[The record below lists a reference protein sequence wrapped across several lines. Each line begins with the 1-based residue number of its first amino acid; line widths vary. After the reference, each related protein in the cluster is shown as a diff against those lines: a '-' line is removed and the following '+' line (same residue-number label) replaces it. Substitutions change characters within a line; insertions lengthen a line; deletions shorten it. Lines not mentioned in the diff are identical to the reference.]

1 MLTLELAN
9 PGIATMGRL
18 PYLLTLALALTVATG
33 ACSSGDSVDE
43 DRLCEILAGLPSGS
57 PLTPDG
63 RGAGLDIL
71 YTESFEEMAKI
82 APREIRASAEE
93 TLAGWED
100 LSELMETVRRTGQRQ
115 EGEIAA
121 VGSRLVDGFGK
132 VLEWSE
138 SNCLPDP

>member
-1 MLTLELAN
+1 MTK
-9 PGIATMGRL
+9 GRP
-18 PYLLTLALALTVATG
+18 PYVLMLALALAVATG

-43 DRLCEILAGLPSGS
+43 DRLCEILADLPSGS

-71 YTESFEEMAKI
+71 YSEAFEEMADI
-82 APREIRASAEE
+82 APREIRRSAEE

-100 LSELMETVRRTGQRQ
+100 LSKHMESVRRTGQQR

-121 VGSRLVDGFGK
+121 VGSRLVDGLGELLK
-132 VLEWSE
+132 WSE
-138 SNCLPDP
+138 SHCSLAP